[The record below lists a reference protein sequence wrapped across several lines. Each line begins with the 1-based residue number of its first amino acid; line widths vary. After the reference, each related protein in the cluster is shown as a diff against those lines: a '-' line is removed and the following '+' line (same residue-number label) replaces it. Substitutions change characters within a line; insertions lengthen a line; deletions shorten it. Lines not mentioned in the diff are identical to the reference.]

1 MFLNIQQIALI
12 FVGGVIT
19 TVLLFYIL
27 SSVHENTIDNRTNEP
42 KQKIQE
48 LNKRLK
54 AMKETINRFEIDEDA
69 SKPEIIVAER
79 IVYWCGS
86 AVDDMVKLNVL
97 KVNKLPWKQNN
108 IPLPK
113 KILKS
118 YIKDIG
124 LDY

>member
-12 FVGGVIT
+12 FVGGVVT

-27 SSVHENTIDNRTNEP
+27 SSVREDPSNNSINDS

-54 AMKETINRFEIDEDA
+54 AVKDTIKEFELDEDA
-69 SKPEIIVAER
+69 SGPEIKVAER

-86 AVDDMVKLNVL
+86 AADDIIKLNVL
-97 KVNKLPWKQNN
+97 KANKLSWKRNN

-113 KILKS
+113 KILKG